1 MNIYRLVIPWLIVY
15 YPAYICSNTVLCAYG
30 ILLTLTICAW
40 AQVGTG
46 CTKKA
51 LCACSAGNV
60 SVLKSEYAG
69 SSKQRMLQR
78 LFCLIAFAV
87 QAAGLGKY

>member
-1 MNIYRLVIPWLIVY
+1 MY
-15 YPAYICSNTVLCAYG
+15 YHAYICSNTVLCACG
-30 ILLTLTICAW
+30 ILLTLAICVW
-40 AQVGTG
+40 AQGGTG

-69 SSKQRMLQR
+69 SSNQWMLQR
-78 LFCLIAFAV
+78 LFYLIAFAV